1 MVELSFWYEISGYCH
16 CIVEKKVLESKSH
29 GRICEYKIN
38 IVYAVLLNELKLKIE
53 KLRPWKS
60 ILKSWNAFCFLMGQ
74 DIIVSCNHNLSVNIF
89 KSIILYKRLVVARL
103 FLCPVIA
110 SWPQKINHSK
120 NTKKIS
126 TRMRNTPKT
135 KILGFCEKNDKS
147 FCARWKLWPLKNIAA
162 ALNQFRK
169 VFSKVMKN
177 DDAIFF
183 DLLCC
188 TAQCGQNVFSFKK
201 LYLFFCQILPY

>member
-16 CIVEKKVLESKSH
+16 CGSGKKVLEIH

-38 IVYAVLLNELKLKIE
+38 TVLINELKLEIE

-120 NTKKIS
+120 NTKKNYRQEWGTLLLNLKS
-126 TRMRNTPKT
+126 W
-135 KILGFCEKNDKS
+135 GFVKKMINHFVHDES
-147 FCARWKLWPLKNIAA
+147 F
-162 ALNQFRK
+162 
-169 VFSKVMKN
+169 
-177 DDAIFF
+177 DH
-183 DLLCC
+183 
-188 TAQCGQNVFSFKK
+188 
-201 LYLFFCQILPY
+201 

>member
-1 MVELSFWYEISGYCH
+1 MKYGSKTSSLSKVRIQTSKYKVIPDIALTWIEYWLNVNFFNLSVELSFWYKISGYCH
-16 CIVEKKVLESKSH
+16 CGSGKNVLESKSQ

-38 IVYAVLLNELKLKIE
+38 TVLINELKLEIE

-120 NTKKIS
+120 NTKKNYRQEWGTLLLNLKS
-126 TRMRNTPKT
+126 W
-135 KILGFCEKNDKS
+135 GFVKKMINHFVHDES
-147 FCARWKLWPLKNIAA
+147 F
-162 ALNQFRK
+162 
-169 VFSKVMKN
+169 
-177 DDAIFF
+177 DH
-183 DLLCC
+183 
-188 TAQCGQNVFSFKK
+188 
-201 LYLFFCQILPY
+201 